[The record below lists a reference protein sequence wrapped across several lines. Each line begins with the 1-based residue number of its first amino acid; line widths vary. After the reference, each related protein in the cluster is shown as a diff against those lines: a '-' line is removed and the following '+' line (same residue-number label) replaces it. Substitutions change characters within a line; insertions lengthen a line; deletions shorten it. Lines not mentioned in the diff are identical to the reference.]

1 MAKSLLRKGWQVAV
15 LAPLVLLFAGCAPVS
30 SHLEV
35 LQGNYFFSR
44 GDYQESIVSYL
55 TLLEEPEAG
64 EYVSYNLGN
73 VYQALGE
80 GNAALRMWNQAEDS
94 DDQQLLYRVSFN
106 RGVFHFER
114 GEYEEAFNAFKEA
127 LRLNNGSVPAKI
139 NLELTLLRLNAE
151 EQLTPQSGGQQSG
164 ESAEIGSE
172 ALRVLE
178 FVRRKEQQ
186 RWEAN
191 RERETSEFQRDW

>member
-1 MAKSLLRKGWQVAV
+1 MAKSLLGPVSAV
-15 LAPLVLLFAGCAPVS
+15 TLLLLLLSGCAPVRG
-30 SHLEV
+30 HLEV
-35 LQGNYFFSR
+35 LQGNYYYSR
-44 GDYQESIVSYL
+44 GEYQESIVSYL
-55 TLLEEPEAG
+55 TLLEEPETG

-80 GNAALRMWNQAEDS
+80 GNAALRMWEQADASNDEE
-94 DDQQLLYRVSFN
+94 LLYRVSFN
-106 RGVFHFER
+106 RGVFHFDR
-114 GEYEEAFNAFKEA
+114 GEYEEAYDAFKEA

-139 NLELTLLRLNAE
+139 NLELTLLRLMAE
-151 EQLTPQSGGQQSG
+151 EQLTPQTGEQQTG
-164 ESAEIGSE
+164 EGEDIGRE

-191 RERETSEFQRDW
+191 RERETSDYQRDW

>member
-1 MAKSLLRKGWQVAV
+1 MAKPLLRRA
-15 LAPLVLLFAGCAPVS
+15 LLLTFSPLLLILLGGCAPVG

-55 TLLEEPEAG
+55 ALLEEPEVG
-64 EYVSYNLGN
+64 GYVSYNLGN

-80 GNAALRMWNQAEDS
+80 GSAALRMWGQAEESEDKS
-94 DDQQLLYRVSFN
+94 LLYRVSFN

-114 GEYEEAFNAFKEA
+114 GEYEEAFDAFKEA
-127 LRLNNGSVPAKI
+127 LRLNNGSLPAKI

-151 EQLTPQSGGQQSG
+151 EQLTPQSGEQQSG
-164 ESAEIGSE
+164 ESQEIGSE

-191 RERETSEFQRDW
+191 REAQTSEFRRDW

>member
-1 MAKSLLRKGWQVAV
+1 MAKPLLRR
-15 LAPLVLLFAGCAPVS
+15 PLGPAFMGTLLLLLS
-30 SHLEV
+30 SCSPIRGHMEV
-35 LQGNYFFSR
+35 LQGNFYYAR

-55 TLLEEPEAG
+55 TRLEEPEVG

-80 GNAALRMWNQAEDS
+80 GNAALRMWGQADASGDEE
-94 DDQQLLYRVSFN
+94 LLYRVSFN
-106 RGVFHFER
+106 RGVFYFER
-114 GEYEEAFNAFKEA
+114 GEYEEAFDAFKEA

-139 NLELTLLRLNAE
+139 NLELTLLRLTAE
-151 EQLTPQSGGQQSG
+151 EQLTQQGGEEEAG
-164 ESAEIGSE
+164 ESQEIGRE

-191 RERETSEFQRDW
+191 RERETSDFRRDW

>member
-1 MAKSLLRKGWQVAV
+1 MAKSLLRTRT
-15 LAPLVLLFAGCAPVS
+15 LLLLTLVILPFLAGCAPLH

-55 TLLEEPEAG
+55 TLLEEPEVG

-80 GNAALRMWNQAEDS
+80 GNAALRMWEEAERSEDAS
-94 DDQQLLYRVSFN
+94 LLFRVSFN
-106 RGVFHFER
+106 RGVFYFER
-114 GEYEEAFNAFKEA
+114 GEYAEAFDAFKEA
-127 LRLNNGSVPAKI
+127 LRLNDSSLSAKI

-151 EQLTPQSGGQQSG
+151 EQLTPQSGEQQGG
-164 ESAEIGSE
+164 EAQEIGSE

-191 RERETSEFQRDW
+191 RETETSEFRRDW

>member
-1 MAKSLLRKGWQVAV
+1 MAKSFLSGRYLLLL
-15 LAPLVLLFAGCAPVS
+15 LAPVTLLLAGCAPVS

-55 TLLEEPEAG
+55 TLLEEPEVG

-80 GNAALRMWNQAEDS
+80 GNAALRMWDQAEAS
-94 DDQQLLYRVSFN
+94 DDLQLLYRVSFN

-114 GEYEEAFNAFKEA
+114 GEYEEAFDAFKEA
-127 LRLNNGSVPAKI
+127 LRLNNGSLGAKI

-151 EQLTPQSGGQQSG
+151 EQLTPQTGEQPSG

-191 RERETSEFQRDW
+191 RERESSEFQRDW